1 MDLNWLQSLMYGL
14 VSGLMDIIPVSA
26 QAHRALLLKFFGVTG
41 KSDLFYLMIHV
52 GICAALYFSC
62 GEHIVR
68 MTRAKRLSRI
78 PKNKRK
84 RPLDVKSL
92 MDWSMLKTML
102 IPVILG
108 FFCRKYTMDY
118 QNNLLVISGLLFL
131 NGIIVYAPQFFST
144 GNRDSRMLS
153 RVEGFLMGLGG
164 AAAVLPGISAM
175 GATTSV
181 SSICGVERGYGLSMA
196 LLMNLCLNLGYA
208 ICDVYG
214 IFSGGA
220 GQFTILM
227 LVRYILTGGVA
238 FAGTMIGVRV
248 MRYFASEHGYTVF
261 GLYSIGL
268 AAFMFI
274 LNLLA

>member
-1 MDLNWLQSLMYGL
+1 MDLNWLQSLVYGL

-41 KSDLFYLMIHV
+41 KSDLFYLMIHL
-52 GICAALYFSC
+52 GICAALYISC
-62 GEHIVR
+62 GGHIIR
-68 MTRAKRLSRI
+68 MSRAKRLSRV

-108 FFCRKYTMDY
+108 FFCRKYTAPY
-118 QNNLLVISGLLFL
+118 QNNLLIISALLFV
-131 NGIIVYAPQFFST
+131 NGIIVYVPQFFAT

-153 RVEGFLMGLGG
+153 RVEGLLMGLGG
-164 AAAVLPGISAM
+164 TASVLPGISAM
-175 GATTSV
+175 GATTSI
-181 SSICGVERGYGLSMA
+181 SSVCGVERSYGLSMA
-196 LLMNLCLNLGYA
+196 LMMNLFLNFGYV
-208 ICDVYG
+208 ISDIYG

-220 GQFTILM
+220 GQFTVLM
-227 LVRYILTGGVA
+227 LIRYLLTGGAA
-238 FAGTMIGVRV
+238 FGGTMLGVYV
-248 MRYFASEHGYTVF
+248 MRYFASNNGYTLF

-268 AAFMFI
+268 SAFMFI